1 VSVAGRTP
9 SLQARA
15 KVKRVCMSWRYSCR
29 TVIERK
35 ALCMSTTIIRGVV
48 RCFSLI
54 SEDDKEFAS
63 SMLISA
69 GKGRAKISW

>member
-1 VSVAGRTP
+1 
-9 SLQARA
+9 
-15 KVKRVCMSWRYSCR
+15 
-29 TVIERK
+29 
-35 ALCMSTTIIRGVV
+35 MSTTIIRGMV

-54 SEDDKEFAS
+54 SEDDEEFAS